1 MKILNIIKI
10 AAVVFLSLG
19 AANMHAQIGIATT
32 GPTSSTQIVVLPN
45 PFGETLTVRF
55 EKLDVRGRVTV
66 FAAHATTGE
75 KFVAYDV
82 DPAAGVQMDAS
93 EFPFGNYE
101 VSVISPISGALIA
114 STRAFRSQ
122 DAAALI
128 APSNQESTPERNG
141 LIGTDEAI
149 GDDGTVSASGAR
161 LPFIAYPNPFSE
173 EIRIRMDAKRIRGN
187 VNIALRHPQT
197 GSVVY
202 TGTADP
208 ATGEVVIETSAI
220 PGGLFVLRI
229 DTEHGEHLG
238 NVQLMKK

>member
-1 MKILNIIKI
+1 MKILNILKV
-10 AAVVFLSLG
+10 AAVVLLSLG

-32 GPTSSTQIVVLPN
+32 GTASSKQILVLPN
-45 PFGETLTVRF
+45 PFGSTLTVRF
-55 EKLDVRGRVTV
+55 EKLDVRGRVSV
-66 FAAHATTGE
+66 IAVHAASGE
-75 KFVAYDV
+75 QYVAHDV
-82 DPAAGVQMDAS
+82 DPVAGVEMNATD
-93 EFPFGNYE
+93 FPFGNYE
-101 VSVISPISGALIA
+101 IRVIAPSSGAEIA

-141 LIGTDEAI
+141 LIGIDEAI

-173 EIRIRMDAKRIRGN
+173 EIRIRIDAKRIRGN
-187 VNIALRHPQT
+187 VNITLRHPQT